1 MTTLLTLSHRFQRIP
16 RNIYYYLF
24 VLAALGFTVDGG
36 IYSVLLNLYVLRLG
50 YGPEFVG
57 TLNSV
62 GLFVFAALSLPLGT
76 VRRYSSHQM
85 LIIGL
90 SCIFIGMM
98 GLPMGQWLPEAFH
111 SVWLI
116 TTRILTHI
124 GLAFFFVHTAP
135 FLMSITKG
143 DWHSR
148 ALSLQSATLSL
159 AGFIGGLVG
168 GVLPGL
174 IGDWLHLPTSDPTP
188 YQYPLLLAAVFLVPA
203 LFILARLTAVSP
215 PDPPAAEADDM
226 LLPQPRKQRVLPFT
240 VTQVVLLIITVRIL
254 QTTGVGVINTFANV
268 YLDDGLKVSTDL
280 IGVLT
285 AVSRL
290 AGVPIA
296 LAVPYLVAR
305 WGNYRLVIWTTL
317 FTAILMVP
325 MAFIPHWGVAGAATI
340 GIGSIASLRYL
351 SFLVFSLS
359 LVPEDKRAIISGAGE
374 MSIGFGFALVSFV
387 GGYLITWY
395 GYPALFLFGV
405 VLTLAGTVLFWL
417 FFRKVK

>member
-16 RNIYYYLF
+16 RNIYRYLF

-62 GLFVFAALSLPLGT
+62 GLFAFAALCLPLGA
-76 VRRYSSHQM
+76 VRRFSSHQM

-90 SCIFIGMM
+90 SLIFSGMV
-98 GLPMGQWLPEAFH
+98 GLPLVQWLPPAFH
-111 SVWLI
+111 SGWLI
-116 TTRILTHI
+116 VTRIITHI

-135 FLMSITKG
+135 FLMSVTKAE
-143 DWHSR
+143 WHGR
-148 ALSLQSATLSL
+148 ALSLQSATLAL
-159 AGFIGGLVG
+159 AGFLGGMVG

-174 IGDWLHLPTSDPTP
+174 IGDALQLPLTNPTP
-188 YQYPLLLAAVFLVPA
+188 YQYPLLLAGVCLAPA
-203 LFILARLTAVSP
+203 LFVLYWLQSTAGSEPVT
-215 PDPPAAEADDM
+215 AEVEEM
-226 LLPQPRKQRVLPFT
+226 LLPQPTKQRVLPFS
-240 VTQVVLLIITVRIL
+240 VTKVVLLIAAVRIL
-254 QTTGVGVINTFANV
+254 QITGVGVINTFANV

-280 IGVLT
+280 IGVIT

-290 AGVPIA
+290 VGVPVA
-296 LAVPYLVAR
+296 LAVPFFVAR
-305 WGNYRLVIWTTL
+305 WGNYRLVIATTL
-317 FTAILMVP
+317 FSVALMLP
-325 MAFIPHWGVAGAATI
+325 MAFIPHWAVAGAATI

-359 LVPEDKRAIISGAGE
+359 LVPEEKRALISGAGE

-387 GGYLITWY
+387 GGYLITWF

-417 FFRKVK
+417 FFRKVR

>member
-1 MTTLLTLSHRFQRIP
+1 MTTLFTLSHRFQRIP
-16 RNIYYYLF
+16 RNIYRYLF
-24 VLAALGFTVDGG
+24 VMAALGFTIDGG

-50 YGPEFVG
+50 YGPEFIG

-62 GLFVFAALSLPLGT
+62 GLFVFAALSLPLGA
-76 VRRYSSHQM
+76 VRRFSSHQM

-90 SCIFIGMM
+90 SCIFTGMM
-98 GLPMGQWLPEAFH
+98 GLPLGQWLPEAFH
-111 SVWLI
+111 SGWLVA
-116 TTRILTHI
+116 TRILTHI

-135 FLMSITKG
+135 FVMSITKG
-143 DWHSR
+143 EWHSR
-148 ALSLQSATLSL
+148 ALSLQSATLAL
-159 AGFIGGLVG
+159 AGFMGGLVG

-174 IGDWLHLPTSDPTP
+174 LGDWLHLPTSDPTP
-188 YQYPLLLAAVFLVPA
+188 YQYPLLLAGIFLAPA
-203 LFILARLTAVSP
+203 LLILTRLTAVSTP
-215 PDPPAAEADDM
+215 EPPAAEADEM
-226 LLPQPRKQRVLPFT
+226 LLPQPSKQRVLPFT
-240 VTQVVLLIITVRIL
+240 VTQVVLLIIAVRIL
-254 QTTGVGVINTFANV
+254 QITVVGVINTFANV

-290 AGVPIA
+290 VGVPIA
-296 LAVPYLVAR
+296 LSVPYLVSR

-317 FTAILMVP
+317 FTVALMIP
-325 MAFIPHWGVAGAATI
+325 MAFIPHWAVAGAATI
-340 GIGSIASLRYL
+340 GIGSISSLRYL

-359 LVPEDKRAIISGAGE
+359 LVPEEKRALISGAGE
-374 MSIGFGFALVSFV
+374 MSIGLGFAFVSFV

-395 GYPALFLFGV
+395 GYPALFLFGA